1 MGAMSLRNTN
11 GFLNSTHRRFLL
23 ALAKRSIEYGSVHGR
38 PIPVEQQTL
47 APELITMRA
56 TFVTLEILGK
66 LRGCIG
72 TLEAIRSLAEDIAH
86 NAYAAAF
93 RDPRFPPV
101 RQWDIERLD
110 IHLSLLTPAEPVS
123 FTSEDDLLQQLAAGE
138 DGLILEEGLRRGTF
152 LPSVWESLPN
162 PRAFLQHLKLKA
174 GLPKDYWSDSI
185 RIYRYRT
192 EAIDG
197 DST

>member
-1 MGAMSLRNTN
+1 
-11 GFLNSTHRRFLL
+11 
-23 ALAKRSIEYGSVHGR
+23 
-38 PIPVEQQTL
+38 
-47 APELITMRA
+47 MRA

-66 LRGCIG
+66 LCGCIG

-162 PRAFLQHLKLKA
+162 PRTFLQHLKLKA